1 MVKDTSD
8 LRAIF
13 VNFVKKKKK
22 KKALKTKFYQLLKN
36 NLVKL

>member
-13 VNFVKKKKK
+13 VNFVKKK

>member
-13 VNFVKKKKK
+13 VNFVKKKK